1 MPRTDVVG
9 TSSAKHPGH
18 LVEVASAFLK
28 LGVTSFGG
36 PIAHVGYFRREFVE
50 RRCWLDEEHSAQL
63 FALCQFLPGPASSQL
78 GFSLGLLRAGWFGA
92 IAAFISFT
100 LPSALLLF
108 LFAAFSDRLVGS
120 LGQGIVHGLKL
131 VAVAVVA
138 QGVVGMARALV
149 PDRPRALMAAFAAGL
164 VATSGSAWM
173 QLVIVAGGAVLGP
186 LLCRE
191 VTARQGETLC
201 TALPSLPN
209 VPVSGVCLGIEW
221 TNGEIGV
228 RKQQPLEGRK
238 PRASRRRSE

>member
-1 MPRTDVVG
+1 MIAPHQPMPRTDVVG

-50 RRCWLDEEHSAQL
+50 RRRWLDEEHSAQL

-78 GFSLGLLRAGWFGA
+78 GFSLGLLRAGWLGA

-108 LFAAFSDRLVGS
+108 LFAAFSDRLVRS
-120 LGQGIVHGLKL
+120 WGQGIVHRLKL

-138 QGVVGMARALV
+138 RCRRYGARA
-149 PDRPRALMAAFAAGL
+149 RARSSTRAHGSLRRGPGRDQRECLDAAGHC
-164 VATSGSAWM
+164 
-173 QLVIVAGGAVLGP
+173 GGRRGPWAAV
-186 LLCRE
+186 
-191 VTARQGETLC
+191 
-201 TALPSLPN
+201 
-209 VPVSGVCLGIEW
+209 VSRGDG
-221 TNGEIGV
+221 T
-228 RKQQPLEGRK
+228 
-238 PRASRRRSE
+238 PR